1 MLAPVR
7 SAPLKFERFIS
18 DFAKFAPTSLAS
30 TEGKRLMSAAVKLA
44 RSRLARL
51 KLARQPTA
59 LSKSAPER
67 SASSKRVK
75 LISAPMSCAPL
86 NLERAKSVA
95 VRRALLSTAPV
106 RSSFDSMSCFLEQ
119 SVQSTFGLGLS
130 SQPALADPVRA
141 TRRTRVAAKQQALAA
156 PEQAAWAGILSS
168 LCMGRSSSRVAHRE
182 QATPRRPERSTFGD
196 SSGREKLITHVGRA
210 PGGNRDPALSSQAR
224 FGRPRDHN
232 CCGDARHNANPE
244 QGRLRRANL
253 RPLSPESSTA
263 HPMN

>member
-30 TEGKRLMSAAVKLA
+30 TKRLRLMSAAVKLA

-75 LISAPMSCAPL
+75 LISASMSCAPL

-119 SVQSTFGLGLS
+119 LVQSTFGRGPS
-130 SQPALADPVRA
+130 SQPALAEPGKA
-141 TRRTRVAAKQQALAA
+141 SRRSRVAKLKTLAV
-156 PEQAAWAGILSS
+156 PEQAAWASTLPCSF
-168 LCMGRSSSRVAHRE
+168 MGRFS
-182 QATPRRPERSTFGD
+182 
-196 SSGREKLITHVGRA
+196 
-210 PGGNRDPALSSQAR
+210 PGASI
-224 FGRPRDHN
+224 
-232 CCGDARHNANPE
+232 NPE
-244 QGRLRRANL
+244 LIRYCQHSRPGRGAGGGGCCRAVQVEVN
-253 RPLSPESSTA
+253 
-263 HPMN
+263 